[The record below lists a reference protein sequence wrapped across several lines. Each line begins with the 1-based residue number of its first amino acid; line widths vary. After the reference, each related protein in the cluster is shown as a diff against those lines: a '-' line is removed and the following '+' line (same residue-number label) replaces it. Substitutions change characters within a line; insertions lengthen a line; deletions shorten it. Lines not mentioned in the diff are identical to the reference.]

1 MGVRVLKRDD
11 VMTEDILRI
20 QGEANLQNPRL
31 LLGFSGWMD
40 GGDVSTGTV
49 RVLIEKLHARRIAE
63 IDHRGFYIYNF
74 PGAMDVTSL
83 FRPYCRIKKGIVREF
98 AFPENAFFAAEN
110 EDLILFSGKEPNMRW
125 VEYGDCVFALC
136 RQFGVRSVYFIGSVA
151 GLVPHTRDPQFF
163 CSVSDAQ
170 MKPRFESYGIKFSD
184 YEGPAS
190 VVTYLTTRAK
200 EEGVEM
206 VSIVATVP
214 AYVQGGNPK
223 CVAAVTR
230 RIAGV
235 LGVRLELDDLQAA
248 ADDFERR
255 LTEAVQEQPELAE
268 SVTKLEQD
276 YDNEIFGEMGELQHW
291 LHQKGIRLD

>member
-1 MGVRVLKRDD
+1 
-11 VMTEDILRI
+11 MTVDNLRI
-20 QGEANLQNPRL
+20 LGEASFRNPRL
-31 LLGFSGWMD
+31 LMGFSGWMD
-40 GGDVSTGTV
+40 GGDVSTGTI

-74 PGAMDVTSL
+74 PGAMEVASL
-83 FRPYCRIKKGIVREF
+83 FRPRCRIKKGVVREF
-98 AFPENAFFAAEN
+98 AFPDNGFFAAEG
-110 EDLILFSGKEPNMRW
+110 EDLVLFVGKEPNMRW
-125 VEYGDCVFALC
+125 VEYGDCIFELC
-136 RQFGVRSVYFIGSVA
+136 RRLGVKAAYFIGSVA

-206 VSIVATVP
+206 VSLVATVP
-214 AYVQGGNPK
+214 AYVQGANPK

-230 RIAGV
+230 RMAGM
-235 LGVRLELDDLQAA
+235 LGVRVDLDDIQAT

-255 LTEAVQEQPELAE
+255 LTEVVQEQPELAE

-276 YDNEIFGEMGELQHW
+276 YDNEIFSDMSDLQHW
-291 LHQKGIRLD
+291 LYQKGIRLD